1 MFPFGILKIFLPRNF
16 LLIKCMNFIA
26 ESWLET
32 NHRFYSLTRKLDIEM
47 LGTDDLSMEE
57 WYLCIANHQSWVDIL
72 AIQIAFS
79 KKIPFVKFFLKKELI
94 YIPVIGM
101 AWWAMDFPFMSRYS
115 KETLKEKAR
124 SKR

>member
-1 MFPFGILKIFLPRNF
+1 
-16 LLIKCMNFIA
+16 
-26 ESWLET
+26 
-32 NHRFYSLTRKLDIEM
+32 
-47 LGTDDLSMEE
+47 MEE

-79 KKIPFVKFFLKKELI
+79 KKIPFVKFFPKKELI

-101 AWWAMDFPFMSRYS
+101 AWWAMDFLLCHVIQ
-115 KETLKEKAR
+115 KNLKEKAR